1 MPLPPPI
8 EDQNFLR
15 SYLQLF
21 RKRRWTIISVFL
33 IVLATGTIRA
43 FLQTPIYRGSAR
55 VMIEPEAPKVLN
67 IQDLNPTGSNYYFQ
81 YQLTQ
86 LELIKSRPVIE
97 KAIENLNLT
106 KRLPE
111 LAGAKDPVAVILSSV
126 MVVPLK
132 ETSLVDIKFEHRDPT
147 VAADVA
153 TGIARAYTRN
163 NLDMKMKNARDALA
177 WLSEQMN
184 ALSTKVRDSSMA
196 LQNYRVKAGIVGL
209 KEQRE
214 ITTGKIMN
222 FNKAYLEVQAERLAV
237 EAKLKEIQAIAKDP
251 IGAQS
256 LFIVADN
263 PMIQKLKEQASQL
276 RIEVS
281 KALETLGPKHP
292 RIIELRAQMQEIQ
305 KKLDGEIQTMLQAVN
320 TELRVARARENA
332 LLQNVERLRQE
343 AQQVSEKEIDYQG
356 LEREVNSN
364 QQMQETVLN
373 RVKEMGVSGALETNN
388 LRVVEEAQVPAFP
401 IKPQKSREIG
411 IATIMGLLA
420 GIGLALL
427 LERLDNT
434 IRTPEEVQTYL
445 GFPVLGVVPIFEAK
459 RELT

>member
-1 MPLPPPI
+1 
-8 EDQNFLR
+8 
-15 SYLQLF
+15 
-21 RKRRWTIISVFL
+21 
-33 IVLATGTIRA
+33 
-43 FLQTPIYRGSAR
+43 
-55 VMIEPEAPKVLN
+55 
-67 IQDLNPTGSNYYFQ
+67 
-81 YQLTQ
+81 
-86 LELIKSRPVIE
+86 
-97 KAIENLNLT
+97 
-106 KRLPE
+106 
-111 LAGAKDPVAVILSSV
+111 
-126 MVVPLK
+126 
-132 ETSLVDIKFEHRDPT
+132 
-147 VAADVA
+147 
-153 TGIARAYTRN
+153 
-163 NLDMKMKNARDALA
+163 
-177 WLSEQMN
+177 
-184 ALSTKVRDSSMA
+184 
-196 LQNYRVKAGIVGL
+196 
-209 KEQRE
+209 
-214 ITTGKIMN
+214 
-222 FNKAYLEVQAERLAV
+222 
-237 EAKLKEIQAIAKDP
+237 
-251 IGAQS
+251 
-256 LFIVADN
+256 
-263 PMIQKLKEQASQL
+263 MIQKLKEQASQL

-411 IATIMGLLA
+411 FAIIMGLLA
-420 GIGLALL
+420 GIGLALF

-459 RELT
+459 R

>member
-1 MPLPPPI
+1 MPLPPAI
-8 EDQNFLR
+8 EDENLLHG
-15 SYLQLF
+15 YLQLL

-33 IVLATGTIRA
+33 IVVATGLIRT
-43 FLQTPIYRGSAR
+43 FLQTPIYRATAR
-55 VMIEPEAPKVLN
+55 VVIEPEAPKVLN
-67 IQDLNPTGSNYYFQ
+67 IQEVNPTGGNYYFQ

-86 LELIKSRPVIE
+86 QELIKSRPVIE
-97 KAIENLNLT
+97 KAIENLDLT

-111 LAGAKDPVAVILSSV
+111 LAGVKDPVAVILSSV
-126 MVVPLK
+126 IVSPLK
-132 ETSLVDIKFEHRDPT
+132 ETSLVDIKFDHPDPT
-147 VAADVA
+147 LAADVA
-153 TGIARAYTRN
+153 TAIARAYTRN
-163 NLDMKMKNARDALA
+163 NLDIKMKNAREALA

-184 ALSTKVRDSSMA
+184 ELSTKVRDSSMA
-196 LQNYRVKAGIVGL
+196 LQNYRVKAGIVGI

-222 FNKAYLEVQAERLAV
+222 FNTAYLEAQAQRLAV

-251 IGAQS
+251 TGAQT

-263 PMIQKLKEQASQL
+263 PMIQKLKDQAAQL

-292 RIIELRAQMQEIQ
+292 RIIELRAQGQEIE
-305 KKLDGEIQTMLQAVN
+305 KKLDAEIQTMLQAVN

-332 LLQNVERLRQE
+332 LQQNVERLRQE
-343 AQQVSEKEIDYQG
+343 AQQLSEKEIDYQR

-364 QQMQETVLN
+364 QQMQDTVLT

-388 LRVVEEAQVPAFP
+388 LRVVEEAQVPKFP
-401 IKPQKSREIG
+401 IKPQKLREITLA
-411 IATIMGLLA
+411 IITGLLA
-420 GIGLALL
+420 GIGLAFF

-434 IRTPEEVQTYL
+434 IRTPEEVQRYL
-445 GFPVLGVVPIFEAK
+445 GSPVLGVVPIFEGK
-459 RELT
+459 R

>member
-1 MPLPPPI
+1 MPLPPAI
-8 EDQNFLR
+8 EDENLLR
-15 SYLQLF
+15 GYLQLL

-33 IVLATGTIRA
+33 IVVATGIIRT
-43 FLQTPIYRGSAR
+43 FLQTPIYRATAR

-67 IQDLNPTGSNYYFQ
+67 IQEVNPTGGNYYFQ

-86 LELIKSRPVIE
+86 QELIKSRPVIE
-97 KAIENLNLT
+97 KAIENLDLT

-111 LAGAKDPVAVILSSV
+111 LAGVKDPVAVILSSV
-126 MVVPLK
+126 IVSPLK
-132 ETSLVDIKFEHRDPT
+132 ETSLVDIKFDHPDPT
-147 VAADVA
+147 LAADVA
-153 TGIARAYTRN
+153 TAIARAYTRN
-163 NLDMKMKNARDALA
+163 NLDIKMKNAREALA

-184 ALSTKVRDSSMA
+184 ELGTKVRDSSMA
-196 LQNYRVKAGIVGL
+196 LQNYRVKAGIVGI

-222 FNKAYLEVQAERLAV
+222 FNTAYLEAQAQRLAV

-251 IGAQS
+251 TGAQT

-263 PMIQKLKEQASQL
+263 PMIQKLKDQAAQL

-292 RIIELRAQMQEIQ
+292 RIIELRAQGQEIE
-305 KKLDGEIQTMLQAVN
+305 KKLDAEIQTMLQAVN

-332 LLQNVERLRQE
+332 LQQNVERLRQE
-343 AQQVSEKEIDYQG
+343 AQQLSEKEIDYQR

-364 QQMQETVLN
+364 QQMQDTVLT

-388 LRVVEEAQVPAFP
+388 LRVVEEAQVPKFP
-401 IKPQKSREIG
+401 IKPQKLREITLA
-411 IATIMGLLA
+411 IITGLLA
-420 GIGLALL
+420 GIGLAFF

-434 IRTPEEVQTYL
+434 IRTPEEVQRYL
-445 GFPVLGVVPIFEAK
+445 GSPVLGVVPIFEGK
-459 RELT
+459 R

>member
-8 EDQNFLR
+8 EEENVLR

-21 RKRRWTIISVFL
+21 HKRRWTIISVFL
-33 IVLATGTIRA
+33 IVAATGTIRT
-43 FLQTPIYRGSAR
+43 FLQTPIYRASAR
-55 VMIEPEAPKVLN
+55 VMISPEAPKVLN
-67 IQDLNPTGSNYYFQ
+67 IQDLNPTGSNYYYQ

-86 LELIKSRPVIE
+86 QELIKSRPVIE
-97 KAIENLNLT
+97 KAIESLNLT

-111 LAGAKDPVAVILSSV
+111 LAGVKDPVPVILGSV
-126 MVVPLK
+126 IVSPLK
-132 ETSLVDIKFEHRDPT
+132 ETSLVDIKFEHRDPA

-163 NLDMKMKNARDALA
+163 NLDMKMKNAREALA

-184 ALSTKVRDSSMA
+184 ELSTKVRDSSMA

-214 ITTGKIMN
+214 ITTGKIMS
-222 FNKAYLEVQAERLAV
+222 FNKAYLEAQAERLAV

-263 PMIQKLKEQASQL
+263 PMIQKLKEQAADL
-276 RIEVS
+276 KIEVS
-281 KALETLGPKHP
+281 RALETLGPKHP
-292 RIIELRAQMQEIQ
+292 KIIELRAQIQEIQ

-364 QQMQETVLN
+364 QQMQETVMN
-373 RVKEMGVSGALETNN
+373 RLKEMGVSGALETNN
-388 LRVVEEAQVPAFP
+388 LRVVEEAEVPKFP
-401 IKPQKSREIG
+401 VKPQKSRDILLAIITGLVAG
-411 IATIMGLLA
+411 IALA
-420 GIGLALL
+420 FF
-427 LERLDNT
+427 LERMDST
-434 IRTPEEVQTYL
+434 IRTPEEVQRYL
-445 GFPVLGVVPIFEAK
+445 GSPVLGVVPIFEAK
-459 RELT
+459 R

>member
-1 MPLPPPI
+1 MPLPPPV

-15 SYLQLF
+15 TYLQLF
-21 RKRRWTIISVFL
+21 HKRRWTIISLFL
-33 IVLATGTIRA
+33 IVAATGIIRA
-43 FLQTPIYRGSAR
+43 FLQTPIYRASAR
-55 VMIEPEAPKVLN
+55 VLISPEAPKVIN
-67 IQDLNPTGSNYYFQ
+67 IQEVNPTGSQYSQYY
-81 YQLTQ
+81 LTQ
-86 LELIKSRPVIE
+86 YELIKSRPVIE

-111 LAGAKDPVAVILSSV
+111 LAEAKDPVADLLRSV
-126 MVVPLK
+126 MVLPVK
-132 ETSLVDIKFEHRDPT
+132 ETSLVDIKFEHRDPA

-163 NLDMKMKNARDALA
+163 NLDMKMKNAREALA
-177 WLSEQMN
+177 WLSEQMTE
-184 ALSTKVRDSSMA
+184 LSTKVRDSSMA

-214 ITTGKIMN
+214 ITTGKIMSVN
-222 FNKAYLEVQAERLAV
+222 TAYLDAQAQRLAV
-237 EAKLKEIQAIAKDP
+237 EAKLKELQAIAKDP
-251 IGAQS
+251 VGAQTI
-256 LFIVADN
+256 FIVADN
-263 PMIQKLKEQASQL
+263 PMIQKLKAQAADL

-281 KALETLGPKHP
+281 RALESLGPKHP
-292 RIIELRAQMQEIQ
+292 RIIELRAQMQEVQ
-305 KKLDGEIQTMLQAVN
+305 KKLEAEIQTMLQAVN

-332 LLQNVERLRQE
+332 LLQNVDQLRQE
-343 AQQVSEKEIDYQG
+343 AQKIYEKEIDYQG

-373 RVKEMGVSGALETNN
+373 RLKEMGVSGALETNN

-411 IATIMGLLA
+411 IAIILGLLA
-420 GIGLALL
+420 GIGVALF

-434 IRTPEEVQTYL
+434 IRTPQEVQSYL
-445 GFPVLGVVPIFEAK
+445 GFPVIGVVPIFEAK
-459 RELT
+459 RSLT

>member
-1 MPLPPPI
+1 MPLPPPV

-15 SYLQLF
+15 TYLQLF
-21 RKRRWTIISVFL
+21 HKRRWTIISLFL
-33 IVLATGTIRA
+33 IVAATGIIRA
-43 FLQTPIYRGSAR
+43 FLQTPIYRASAR
-55 VMIEPEAPKVLN
+55 VLISPEAPKVIN
-67 IQDLNPTGSNYYFQ
+67 IQEVNPTGSQYSQYY
-81 YQLTQ
+81 LTQ
-86 LELIKSRPVIE
+86 YELIKSRPVIE

-111 LAGAKDPVAVILSSV
+111 LAGAKDPVADLLRSV
-126 MVVPLK
+126 MVLPVK
-132 ETSLVDIKFEHRDPT
+132 ETSLVDIKFEHRDPA

-163 NLDMKMKNARDALA
+163 NLDMKMKNAREALA
-177 WLSEQMN
+177 WLSEQMTE
-184 ALSTKVRDSSMA
+184 LSTKVRDSSMA

-214 ITTGKIMN
+214 ITTGKIMSVN
-222 FNKAYLEVQAERLAV
+222 TAYLDAQAQRLAV
-237 EAKLKEIQAIAKDP
+237 EAKLKELQAIAKDP
-251 IGAQS
+251 VGAQTI
-256 LFIVADN
+256 FIVADN
-263 PMIQKLKEQASQL
+263 PMIQKLKAQAADL

-281 KALETLGPKHP
+281 RALESLGPKHP
-292 RIIELRAQMQEIQ
+292 RIIELRAQMQEVQ
-305 KKLDGEIQTMLQAVN
+305 KKLEAEIQTMLQAVN

-332 LLQNVERLRQE
+332 LLQNVDQLRQE
-343 AQQVSEKEIDYQG
+343 AQKIYEKEIDYQG

-373 RVKEMGVSGALETNN
+373 RLKEMGVSGALETNN

-411 IATIMGLLA
+411 IAIILGLLA
-420 GIGLALL
+420 GIGVALF

-434 IRTPEEVQTYL
+434 IRTPEEVQNYL

-459 RELT
+459 R

>member
-1 MPLPPPI
+1 MPLPPPV

-15 SYLQLF
+15 TYLQLF
-21 RKRRWTIISVFL
+21 HKRRWTIISLFL
-33 IVLATGTIRA
+33 IVAATGIIRA
-43 FLQTPIYRGSAR
+43 FLQTPIYRASAR
-55 VMIEPEAPKVLN
+55 VLISPEAPKVIN
-67 IQDLNPTGSNYYFQ
+67 IQEVNPTGSQYSQYY
-81 YQLTQ
+81 LTQ
-86 LELIKSRPVIE
+86 YELIKSRPVIE

-111 LAGAKDPVAVILSSV
+111 LAEAKDPVADLLRSV
-126 MVVPLK
+126 MVLPVK
-132 ETSLVDIKFEHRDPT
+132 ETSLVDIKFEHRDPA

-163 NLDMKMKNARDALA
+163 NLDMKMKNAREALA
-177 WLSEQMN
+177 WLSEQMTG
-184 ALSTKVRDSSMA
+184 LSTKVRDSSMA

-214 ITTGKIMN
+214 ITTGKIMSVN
-222 FNKAYLEVQAERLAV
+222 TAYLDAQAQRLAV
-237 EAKLKEIQAIAKDP
+237 EAKLKELQAIAKDP
-251 IGAQS
+251 VGAQTI
-256 LFIVADN
+256 FIVADN
-263 PMIQKLKEQASQL
+263 PMIQKLKAQAADL

-281 KALETLGPKHP
+281 RALESLGPKHP
-292 RIIELRAQMQEIQ
+292 RIIELRAQMQEVQ
-305 KKLDGEIQTMLQAVN
+305 KKLEAEIQTMLQAVN

-332 LLQNVERLRQE
+332 LLQNVDQLRQE
-343 AQQVSEKEIDYQG
+343 AQKIYEKEIDYQG

-373 RVKEMGVSGALETNN
+373 RLKEMGVSGALETNN

-411 IATIMGLLA
+411 IAIILGLLA
-420 GIGLALL
+420 GIGVALF

-434 IRTPEEVQTYL
+434 IRTPQEVQSYL
-445 GFPVLGVVPIFEAK
+445 GFPVIGVVPIFEAK
-459 RELT
+459 R